1 MTAAVFTGIV
11 LAEAE
16 TGEVA
21 DPSAG
26 RALDGVMSE
35 ELVPACWRKA
45 DSTAVMSV
53 TRFGMPGN
61 SQSTT
66 SKLQLQCCSNCHVTL
81 DVPTAK
87 QLVQHGSDTRV
98 CTKK

>member
-35 ELVPACWRKA
+35 ELVPAC
-45 DSTAVMSV
+45 
-53 TRFGMPGN
+53 
-61 SQSTT
+61 
-66 SKLQLQCCSNCHVTL
+66 
-81 DVPTAK
+81 
-87 QLVQHGSDTRV
+87 
-98 CTKK
+98 